1 MTKILLSLMM
11 IEKLIDLR
19 SDTVTRPDPGMLDA
33 MFTAKV
39 GDDVFDEDPTVKE
52 LESKVA
58 KLFGHEA
65 SLFCPSGTMTNQIG
79 IKILTQPQQEII
91 CDKLAHIYYYEGGGI
106 ASNSGLSMRLL
117 NGDRGRISPTQIEE
131 NINPPESIHQPF
143 TSLVELENTSNK
155 GGGSFYTLK
164 EIDEISKVVRRNNL
178 KFHLDGARIFN
189 ATVETNDSITEIGKL
204 FDTVSVCL
212 SKGLGA
218 PVGSLLVSS
227 TENINKAKRVRKA
240 FGGGM
245 RQSGFLAAAGIYALD
260 HNVSKLKEDHR
271 RAKEI
276 EMVLKECSYVEEIMP
291 VETNIVVFK
300 IVNQKPI
307 KEFIQYLS
315 DNNIKA
321 LQFGLQTLRFVTHLD
336 FTDEMLSQL
345 SIVLKKY

>member
-1 MTKILLSLMM
+1 MM
-11 IEKLIDLR
+11 LEKLIDLR
-19 SDTVTRPDPGMLDA
+19 SDTVTRPNQGMLDA
-33 MFTAKV
+33 MFAAKV

-117 NGDRGRISPTQIEE
+117 NGDRGRISPSQIEE

-164 EIDEISKVVRRNNL
+164 EIQEISKVVRRNNL

-189 ATVETNDSITEIGKL
+189 ATVETNDSVTEIGKL

-218 PVGSLLVSS
+218 PVGSLLISS
-227 TENINKAKRVRKA
+227 IENIKKAKRVRKA

-260 HNVSKLKEDHR
+260 NNVGKLKEDHR

-276 EMVLKECSYVEEIMP
+276 ETILKCCPYVEEIMP

-315 DNNIKA
+315 DHNIKA

-336 FTDEMLSQL
+336 FTDEMLIQL
-345 SIVLKKY
+345 STILKKY